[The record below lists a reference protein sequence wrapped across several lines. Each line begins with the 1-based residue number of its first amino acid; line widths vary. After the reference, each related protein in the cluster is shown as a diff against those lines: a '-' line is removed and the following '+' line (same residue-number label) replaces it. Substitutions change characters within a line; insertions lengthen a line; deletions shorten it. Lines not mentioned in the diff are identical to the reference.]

1 MNRVSVTRRS
11 TCPGGL
17 SDNPTRVTFL
27 SWARRQFEI
36 GLLQVLFEPSAEVCL
51 YVSPRVRMLA
61 LSFATANRIFCKVC
75 RRKCTRTRRTVVQS
89 DVLLLATRFPC
100 ERSNCPSRRLRPWS
114 LSCAQHPSS
123 VEAFHECGCIII
135 SMPPAGNHPEYG
147 HGISAGPCQLA

>member
-61 LSFATANRIFCKVC
+61 LSFATANRILARCADENAPEPVE
-75 RRKCTRTRRTVVQS
+75 QS
-89 DVLLLATRFPC
+89 CNPMCCSLPRGFRAKGPIAPRAGFDLGHSPAPNTP
-100 ERSNCPSRRLRPWS
+100 RL
-114 LSCAQHPSS
+114 
-123 VEAFHECGCIII
+123 
-135 SMPPAGNHPEYG
+135 
-147 HGISAGPCQLA
+147 